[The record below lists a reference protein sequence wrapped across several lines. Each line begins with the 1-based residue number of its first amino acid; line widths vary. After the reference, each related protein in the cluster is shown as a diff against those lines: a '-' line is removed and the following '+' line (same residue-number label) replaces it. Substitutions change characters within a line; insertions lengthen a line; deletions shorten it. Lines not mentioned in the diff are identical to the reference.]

1 MAKVNVPDQKV
12 PEILF
17 DLSTSNN
24 REIRGLARALID
36 YFERDIFFEWQ
47 IFQRSGGDE
56 DRIDTIVS
64 SDSFENSF
72 SNTESMDAVNSLRG
86 IEDLIPALEVEGF
99 SDVKTGLYT
108 AVNGDWIESRGGVI
122 TLDKNA
128 EPRDQITVSIG
139 SRDRTR
145 ILSDAIKWKGQVV
158 TCVESSMVGNSY
170 TFKRFSY
177 KNESYW
183 LAI

>member
-1 MAKVNVPDQKV
+1 
-12 PEILF
+12 
-17 DLSTSNN
+17 
-24 REIRGLARALID
+24 
-36 YFERDIFFEWQ
+36 
-47 IFQRSGGDE
+47 
-56 DRIDTIVS
+56 
-64 SDSFENSF
+64 
-72 SNTESMDAVNSLRG
+72 MDAVNSLRG

-158 TCVESSMVGNSY
+158 TCVESSRVGNSY